1 MSLIRSGSTLVP
13 LLPSGSRYSPAPG
26 WPEGICFS
34 GGAGGDPG
42 ARGRVGRQS
51 TNFSPISDC
60 GRIRQLASLRKS
72 WKPGSVMFMTIT
84 ALPGTE
90 IGLPSLP

>member
-13 LLPSGSRYSPAPG
+13 LLPSGSRYSPSPG
-26 WPEGICFS
+26 SPSGICFS
-34 GGAGGDPG
+34 GGGGLLPG

-60 GRIRQLASLRKS
+60 GRIRQVASWRKS
-72 WKPGSVMFMTIT
+72 WKPGSVMFMTMI
-84 ALPGTE
+84 ALPGFST
-90 IGLPSLP
+90 GLPFL

>member
-1 MSLIRSGSTLVP
+1 MSLIRSGSTLV
-13 LLPSGSRYSPAPG
+13 LLFSSGSRYWPAPG
-26 WPEGICFS
+26 WPSGICFS
-34 GGAGGDPG
+34 GGGGSVPG

-72 WKPGSVMFMTIT
+72 WKPGSAIFITMT
-84 ALPGTE
+84 ALPGTAT
-90 IGLPSLP
+90 GLPSS

>member
-1 MSLIRSGSTLVP
+1 MSLIRSGSTLV
-13 LLPSGSRYSPAPG
+13 LLFSSGSRYWPAPG

-34 GGAGGDPG
+34 GGGGGEPG

-72 WKPGSVMFMTIT
+72 WKPGSVMFMTMI
-84 ALPGTE
+84 ALPG
-90 IGLPSLP
+90 IACGFPSL